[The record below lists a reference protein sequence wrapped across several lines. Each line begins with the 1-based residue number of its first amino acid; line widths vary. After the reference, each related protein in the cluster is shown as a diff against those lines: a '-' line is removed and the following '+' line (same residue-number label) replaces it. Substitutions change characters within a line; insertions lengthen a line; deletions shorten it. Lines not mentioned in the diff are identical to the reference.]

1 MIIKSFKMSFCLLGY
16 PATLAKYEGR
26 LGVLCM
32 NIGPVIACLFT
43 SALLFLF
50 SYLIWKRQEFTLIA
64 GFNENTFRGDKN
76 KLANSVGFFL
86 MTSGVLILI
95 LPLGIGLVGLIA
107 GQVISIL
114 IILGIV
120 ILIFYINRLSKSVA

>member
-1 MIIKSFKMSFCLLGY
+1 MD
-16 PATLAKYEGR
+16 
-26 LGVLCM
+26 
-32 NIGPVIACLFT
+32 IGPVIACLFT

-50 SYLIWKRQEFTLIA
+50 SYLIWKKQEFTLIA

-95 LPLGIGLVGLIA
+95 LPFGIGVVGLIA

-120 ILIFYINRLSKSVA
+120 ILVFYINRLSKSVA